1 MDQLPQHVRNVLK
14 LKSFISLW
22 VDSLREGLVRT

>member
-1 MDQLPQHVRNVLK
+1 MDQLLQHARNVLK

-22 VDSLREGLVRT
+22 VNSLHEGLVRT